1 MILRKAALALVSV
14 VAIVMPTGLNATPT
28 FASSTPALASSP
40 PICSTNGV
48 YSTSCLNRKGGGT
61 GNGTAIIAWHNDG
74 DPNNDF
80 AYNWLTT
87 YCGVG
92 QVSEICP
99 FSNHSYDQRY
109 FGDRIY
115 ELAAVNVSGNECV
128 AEGDDYINAI
138 LNTCG
143 SDGYVFVRSSLGYL
157 VDVGG
162 TNNAGGNILWLY
174 TNSIGNQDHFA
185 AEAETVWTGP

>member
-1 MILRKAALALVSV
+1 MKPRKTALALAAAA
-14 VAIVMPTGLNATPT
+14 AIAVTTGLNA
-28 FASSTPALASSP
+28 APAFASSP

-48 YSTSCLNRKGGGT
+48 YSNSCLNRDGGGT
-61 GNGTAIIAWHNDG
+61 RAGTPIIAWYNNG

-80 AYNWLTT
+80 AYVWLTT
-87 YCGVG
+87 YCGFG
-92 QVSEICP
+92 QVSTICP

-115 ELAAVNVSGNECV
+115 ELAAVNVPGNMCV
-128 AEGDDYINAI
+128 AEGDYYINVI

-143 SDGYVFVRSSLGYL
+143 SDGYVFVRSALGYL
-157 VDVGG
+157 VDVGA
-162 TNNAGGNILWLY
+162 TNSGPNIEWLY